1 MNDRMKS
8 DLPLD
13 LDPELDEAAKMLNE
27 TAEHITPSPAF
38 QAALQRRLMAS
49 HSAQGDSAMF
59 SLKKFAPAVFW
70 VMAALVL
77 VFVLDW
83 AIRSLAPQPVPA
95 SRTTPVATVNAPAP
109 PVDQPTAVPSGKT
122 YDWRGTTLTI
132 SAAMPASP
140 SEANVY
146 PVQAE
151 QHATVDQALAL
162 AQRFGIQGEAYQ
174 SQGELP
180 GTTDYA
186 VTDGKQF
193 LRVRSSGYFT
203 YTADVIKSYNFFG
216 AITNPDA
223 ESIIAAFLSSH
234 GYTFPYR
241 MEWSDIRSAYA
252 VEPLAADG
260 VPFGYEPFSASMLLI
275 TLDESGQVS
284 SVQAS
289 LLDVSGAPLGSY
301 GIVSADEALQ
311 RLLDP
316 NRSNGS
322 VETAHSTMGPIQQ
335 WSRTYPMDQ
344 TITIY
349 GNAASI
355 RSVQPDK
362 PPFIQIDGV
371 PVIEQTAGLAEFTQP
386 TYVEATGRFVTEN
399 GIKKFSV
406 DSWKVSPA
414 KEDGLVGTLKRENDR
429 TLLTT
434 DDGSTYSL
442 PDVPAAIPM
451 PFEKAFVVGTQ
462 AGELFQ
468 WKFID
473 NRMAAGGGGGGGGGG
488 GAGFYKLNLSGTPV
502 PFPTPTQAAGGD
514 QYTVQAGDTLGSI
527 AQSLGTTTDALIRA
541 NGIQDPNQLAV
552 GQTILVPNASAQPVE
567 ALRGMLTIT
576 ISKHQDGTQSI
587 AYGFLANAE
596 QRPRRLHAARRHW
609 SGQPSSLQQPAR
621 GCLGLVQGLARW
633 RYSDPQGGS
642 VRDTVPRSQGSG
654 SQRKAAA
661 HADLRPACHPLH
673 FRRWSDVRPAPRRRD
688 HRQFPHRRPG

>member
-13 LDPELDEAAKMLNE
+13 LDPELDEAAKILNE
-27 TAEHITPSPAF
+27 TAQHIKPNPAF

-49 HSAQGDSAMF
+49 HSGQGDSAMF
-59 SLKKFAPAVFW
+59 SLKKIAPAVFW

-95 SRTTPVATVNAPAP
+95 SRSTPVATVNAPAP

-146 PVQAE
+146 PVPAE

-203 YTADVIKSYNFFG
+203 YTADVIKSYNDFS

-223 ESIIAAFLSSH
+223 ESIIAAFLTSH
-234 GYTFPYR
+234 GFTFPYR
-241 MEWSDIRSAYA
+241 MEWSEVRSAYA
-252 VEPLAADG
+252 VEPLAPDG
-260 VPFGYEPFSASMLLI
+260 LPFGYEPFSASMLLI
-275 TLDESGQVS
+275 TLDESGQVA

-289 LLDVSGAPLGSY
+289 LLDVSAAPVGSY
-301 GIVSADEALQ
+301 GILSVDEALK

-316 NRSNGS
+316 KASNGILGS
-322 VETAHSTMGPIQQ
+322 TNSTMGPIQE
-335 WSRTYPMDQ
+335 WRRTYPMDQ
-344 TITIY
+344 TLTIY
-349 GNAASI
+349 GNVDSI
-355 RSVQPDK
+355 QSVQPDK
-362 PPFIQIDGV
+362 PAFIQIDGV
-371 PVIEQTAGLAEFTQP
+371 PVTGQVAGLAEFTQP

-399 GIKKFSV
+399 GIEKFSV
-406 DSWKVSPA
+406 DSWKVSPVQ
-414 KEDGLVGTLKRENDR
+414 EDGLVGTLKRENG
-429 TLLTT
+429 LTVLT
-434 DDGSTYSL
+434 ADDGSTHTL
-442 PDVPAAIPM
+442 PDVPAAVPM
-451 PFEKAFVVGTQ
+451 PFEKAFVVGTK
-462 AGELFQ
+462 AGDLFQ

-473 NRMAAGGGGGGGGGG
+473 NRIAAGGGGGGGGGG

-502 PFPTPTQAAGGD
+502 AFPTPTQAAGSD

-527 AQSLGTTTDALIRA
+527 AQSLGTTTDALIQA
-541 NGIQDPNQLAV
+541 NGIQDPNQLTV

-567 ALRGMLTIT
+567 ALRGMLSIT
-576 ISKHQDGTQSI
+576 ISKQPGRHTVHCVWVPCER
-587 AYGFLANAE
+587 E

-609 SGQPSSLQQPAR
+609 SGQPSGLQQPAR
-621 GCLGLVQGLARW
+621 GRLGLVQGLA
-633 RYSDPQGGS
+633 
-642 VRDTVPRSQGSG
+642 
-654 SQRKAAA
+654 
-661 HADLRPACHPLH
+661 
-673 FRRWSDVRPAPRRRD
+673 
-688 HRQFPHRRPG
+688 